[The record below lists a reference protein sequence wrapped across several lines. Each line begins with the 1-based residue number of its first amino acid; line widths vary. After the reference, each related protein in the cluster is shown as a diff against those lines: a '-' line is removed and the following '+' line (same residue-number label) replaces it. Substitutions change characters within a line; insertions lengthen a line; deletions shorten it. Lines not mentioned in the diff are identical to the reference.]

1 MMQPELTI
9 RPEGGEERETDPPD
23 ESPAEQSPSSPLT
36 RPGPNPPSTWVRQ
49 HRKMII
55 VIAAVGALLLPV
67 GWSYV
72 GAVTKPSNQSLGVRS
87 VEWLK
92 DNHLRWLVND
102 IENFWYNH
110 HKPKKGG
117 APKVPLAGPTHPT
130 DGKPPS
136 ALGWATTAP
145 SLMHLPAPLPI
156 VPIVHNPLPG
166 EGEWHPL
173 GQPVNGIPA
182 MYSAYVRPDPVY
194 TSVVT
199 GVAWMDPM
207 LTRAALYAGVQ
218 DPGGSAWR
226 YHAPI
231 ALADR
236 PDVLAAFNSGFRLKD
251 SNGGWYAEGK
261 EVRPLR
267 NGAATLVI
275 HPDGTPAVGMWGR
288 DFQMGPDVAYARQ
301 NLLLVVDG
309 GQPVP
314 GLDTDSLSKWGA
326 TLGNKVLVW
335 RSGVGITANGALV
348 YAGGN
353 NLSASSLARVLA
365 HAGAVRAM
373 ELDINSAW
381 VAYFTFAPAPPGV
394 PPGDLA
400 VTKLSP
406 DMRASTSK
414 FFSAEARDFIAIFR
428 R

>member
-9 RPEGGEERETDPPD
+9 RPEGGAERETTDPP
-23 ESPAEQSPSSPLT
+23 EGAPATPLT
-36 RPGPNPPSTWVRQ
+36 RPGPPDPPTTWVRR

-55 VIAAVGALLLPV
+55 ITATVAALLLPV

-72 GAVTKPSNQSLGVRS
+72 AAVTRPSNQSLGVRS

-117 APKVPLAGPTHPT
+117 APKVPLAGPTHPGPGP
-130 DGKPPS
+130 DGNP
-136 ALGWATTAP
+136 LGWATTAP
-145 SLMHLPAPLPI
+145 SLKHLPPPPAI
-156 VPIVHNPLPG
+156 VPIVQHPLPG

-173 GQPVNGIPA
+173 GQAVNGIPA
-182 MYSAYVRPDPVY
+182 MYSAYLRPDPVY

-226 YHAPI
+226 YRAPV

-236 PDVLAAFNSGFRLKD
+236 PDLLAAFNSGFRLKD
-251 SNGGWYAEGK
+251 SSGGWYAEGRV
-261 EVRPLR
+261 VRQLR
-267 NGAATLVI
+267 AGAATLVI
-275 HPDGTPAVGMWGR
+275 HPDGTPMIGMWGR
-288 DFQMGPDVAYARQ
+288 DVQMGPDVAYARQ
-301 NLLLVVDG
+301 NLLLIVDG
-309 GQPVP
+309 GQPAP

-335 RSGVGITANGALV
+335 RSGLGITANGALV
-348 YAGGN
+348 YAGGSY
-353 NLSASSLARVLA
+353 LSASSLARVLA

-373 ELDINSAW
+373 ELDINSTW
-381 VAYFTFAPAPPGV
+381 VAYFTFAPAPPGL

-400 VTKLSP
+400 VTKLLP
-406 DMRASTSK
+406 DMRAPTSK